1 MGEGAENCKNVLEIF
16 AIYDII
22 VIEIIFSEDLLI

>member
-1 MGEGAENCKNVLEIF
+1 MGERTENCKNVLEFF

-22 VIEIIFSEDLLI
+22 VIEIIFRRIL